1 VSFHFEHYIVL
12 GIEAAS
18 FLAFLPKRY
27 SVKPDPFGEHPNYF
41 KTNEVS
47 NSTNQKLQLVNKIL
61 SLRLIMSQ
69 NVTPYKNQQ
78 ATKKEQVATM
88 FNNISKTYD
97 FLNHFL
103 SLGID
108 IIWRK
113 QAIREL
119 EKDQPKTILDVAT
132 GTGDFAFEALKTLN
146 PNKIIGVDISR
157 GMLDIADEKI
167 IKRNKS
173 DVFEVRLGDSEKL
186 LFDDS
191 SFDAVT
197 VAYGVRNFENLE
209 KGIADMLRVL
219 KPGGKAVILEFSKPK
234 AFPVKQL
241 YSFYFNYITPT
252 VGKIFSKDASA
263 YSYLP
268 ESVNAF
274 PDGKR
279 FTDLMV
285 KVGYKNTKCKPLAFG
300 ICSIYTGVK

>member
-1 VSFHFEHYIVL
+1 
-12 GIEAAS
+12 
-18 FLAFLPKRY
+18 
-27 SVKPDPFGEHPNYF
+27 
-41 KTNEVS
+41 
-47 NSTNQKLQLVNKIL
+47 
-61 SLRLIMSQ
+61 MSE
-69 NVTPYKNQQ
+69 NVTPYKDQEL
-78 ATKKEQVATM
+78 TKKEQVAKM

-113 QAIREL
+113 KAINEL
-119 EKDQPKTILDVAT
+119 IKDKPQTILDVAT
-132 GTGDFAFEALKTLN
+132 GTGDFAFEALEKLK
-146 PNKIIGVDISR
+146 PKKIIGVDISQ
-157 GMLDIADEKI
+157 GMLNIADKKI
-167 IKRNKS
+167 LKRGKS

-186 LFDDS
+186 LFDND

-219 KPGGKAVILEFSKPK
+219 KPNGKAVILEFSKPK
-234 AFPVKQL
+234 AFPIKQL
-241 YSFYFNYITPT
+241 YNFYFNYVTPT

-268 ESVNAF
+268 ESVAAF
-274 PDGKR
+274 PDGAK
-279 FTDLMV
+279 FIALMD

-300 ICSIYTGVK
+300 ICSIYTGIK